1 MVESRPDRR
10 AGGRAPG
17 AAALVLVAVAGAL
30 ALPASASAGGFT
42 ITIIGGRRSGQMANL
57 AFPDDLTAIF
67 HNPAGLA
74 DQPGLR
80 LHVST
85 SLTFLQTEF
94 QLQALDPVRWPE
106 INPSGCG
113 TPGRTA
119 CPWPV
124 RPDGYY
130 REQIRPE
137 KTFGVLPFL
146 AASADLERWSRR
158 LKGVTVGLAVY
169 APDFYGAWL
178 PKDAP
183 TAYSLIGGYFLV
195 LSTTAA
201 IGWRPNPYF
210 AVGANVSYNYMRLS
224 FSQKLSV
231 VDALTPKGADPS
243 SLARTGQDLLGDIRM
258 DYTGVDHGV
267 GGGASVLV
275 TPTRWLRFAVGANAA
290 TPARFVGRVGFQ
302 GLGPAVAG
310 NPDAL
315 PAVLESVGYKLPTRL
330 AVEMPIPPSLQ
341 AGLGFTPS
349 PRVEIAVDDRLW
361 FYNLYK
367 RQVITPYYDAAQP
380 GQEAVSQDSL
390 SRDKNYRLS
399 FEIGAGAL
407 VRPWRRRPDFEVMAG
422 ASFDRSPIPDETFTL
437 DNPSLSLI
445 QTGVGARWVMAKRWR
460 LAATYMLF
468 FYLGRDVRTSQTW
481 PPTNAKGRGIAHL
494 PGLEAECVF

>member
-1 MVESRPDRR
+1 MVERRKRGSGAGR
-10 AGGRAPG
+10 AG
-17 AAALVLVAVAGAL
+17 AAGLAL
-30 ALPASASAGGFT
+30 ACALAVPVAASAGGFT

-80 LHVST
+80 LHVSS

-94 QLQALDPVRWPE
+94 QLKALDAQRWPE
-106 INPSGCG
+106 INPVGCG
-113 TPGRTA
+113 TPGRAA

-137 KTFGVLPFL
+137 RTFGVLPFL

-158 LKGVTVGLAVY
+158 LRGVTVGLAVY

-201 IGWRPNPYF
+201 IGWRPSPYV
-210 AVGANVSYNYMRLS
+210 AVGANLSYNYMRLN

-231 VDALTPKGADPS
+231 VDALTPRGEAPS
-243 SLARTGQDLLGDIRM
+243 SLAQTGQSLLGDIRM

-275 TPTRWLRFAVGANAA
+275 TPARWLRVALGASAA

-315 PAVLESVGYKLPTRL
+315 PAVLESVGYKLPNRL

-341 AGLGFTPS
+341 AGLGFTPNR
-349 PRVEIAVDDRLW
+349 RVEITVDYRLW

-367 RQVITPYYDAAQP
+367 RQVITPFYDPAQAGEP
-380 GQEAVSQDSL
+380 AVSQDSL

-399 FEIGAGAL
+399 YEIGAGAL
-407 VRPWRRRPDFEVMAG
+407 VRPWRRRPDLELMAG
-422 ASFDRSPIPDETFTL
+422 ASFDRSPIPNETFTL
-437 DNPSLSLI
+437 DNPSLSLV
-445 QTGVGARWVMAKRWR
+445 QTGIGARWTVARRWR
-460 LAATYMLF
+460 LAASYMLF
-468 FYLGRDVRTSQTW
+468 FYLGRNVTTSQTW

-494 PGLEAECVF
+494 PGLEAEVVF